1 MIISF
6 VFLDLPVI
14 LSQDYCGFLE
24 PQERVWKG
32 ESGKGYYLEKLM
44 HNCPEAL
51 EPFDG
56 ICGFSKHNPSYTN
69 KTLFRFP
76 LRSRDSKLSSA
87 VYNIDKLHSLL
98 DTLKDEAQYLL
109 VFLRSV
115 CSIEICKITESND
128 TLSLFKVSVSQRDY
142 QARLSQQRRL
152 VEQVEATFIGQSQ
165 YSVRKVIKDTSHF
178 NIEKV
183 DGSISSAHE
192 CLVVNQVGSDSD
204 EVMNLAGKQ
213 HILPWVGTAVDLKC
227 SFSNGRIFCVLPLPV
242 EDQAPFSVHINGTF
256 AISSN
261 RRSLKWEAQE
271 RKGDEEGTWNK
282 LLVEKCL
289 PSCYVKLVIELMEL
303 HSDPSAVYNC
313 WPDIGRVSGTP
324 WQCLLAPFYQSLLRN
339 NKVVHTPLFGGRW
352 ISVRDAVFI
361 TADVPQAVRDAIT
374 KCNVNIVEVNDSCN
388 QALKQYCSSSLTTLQ
403 PALVR
408 SYLKRNH
415 QSYSYASRESKFEIL
430 KYCLKDN
437 LYHDVV
443 GLHLLP
449 LANGSFQQFQS
460 KSRYVEDTFV
470 CSSSFPCNLLP
481 GLESKLVNV
490 YNEDDPVHSLLCSIA
505 NSSHTQLIMLNAPQ
519 VANLLSQCSTSSW
532 SREQMSRFWQWLK
545 NQQLSYFQNKQLV
558 PIKSYLNNV
567 TSIIPLAR
575 QGRAIYI
582 SQYTSVPSRDL
593 LTGLEK
599 CGIQFADAR
608 EFSYLSHSQLSEYL
622 YQFEHNQVLDALQSL
637 SVANASLSS
646 TEAIALQD
654 FFSCSYLNSS
664 RMATITMIP
673 LFKVLQYDGS
683 SRWSINSIRTS
694 HVSGNK
700 AIAMNGSY
708 GFRTDLLPSSPF
720 VIDASG
726 NVSSLLR
733 NLTNFVVLMTETDYL
748 LTIAFQKFITNSS
761 PIAV

>member
-32 ESGKGYYLEKLM
+32 ESGKGYYLKKLM

-51 EPFDG
+51 EPFNG
-56 ICGFSKHNPSYTN
+56 ICFFSKHNPSYTN

-76 LRSRDSKLSSA
+76 LRSRESKLSNA

-98 DTLKDEAQYLL
+98 DMLKDEAQYLL

-183 DGSISSAHE
+183 DGGICSAHE
-192 CLVVNQVGSDSD
+192 WLVVNQVGSDSD
-204 EVMNLAGKQ
+204 EVMNLAEKQ
-213 HILPWVGTAVDLKC
+213 HILPWVGTAVDLKY

-289 PSCYVKLVIELMEL
+289 PSCYIKLVIELMEV
-303 HSDPSAVYNC
+303 HSDPSVVYNC
-313 WPDIGRVSGTP
+313 WPDIGRVRGTP
-324 WQCLLAPFYQSLLRN
+324 WQGLLASFYQSLFN
-339 NKVVHTPLFGGRW
+339 NIKVVHTPLSGGRW

-361 TADVPQAVRDAIT
+361 TAEVPQAVRDAIT

-388 QALKQYCSSSLTTLQ
+388 QALKQYCSSSLTKTLQ

-408 SYLKRNH
+408 YYLKRNH

-470 CSSSFPCNLLP
+470 CSYSFPCNLLP

-505 NSSHTQLIMLNAPQ
+505 NSSHTQLIMLNAPH

-593 LTGLEK
+593 LTAWK
-599 CGIQFADAR
+599 
-608 EFSYLSHSQLSEYL
+608 
-622 YQFEHNQVLDALQSL
+622 
-637 SVANASLSS
+637 SV
-646 TEAIALQD
+646 
-654 FFSCSYLNSS
+654 
-664 RMATITMIP
+664 
-673 LFKVLQYDGS
+673 
-683 SRWSINSIRTS
+683 
-694 HVSGNK
+694 
-700 AIAMNGSY
+700 
-708 GFRTDLLPSSPF
+708 
-720 VIDASG
+720 
-726 NVSSLLR
+726 VSSLLMHG
-733 NLTNFVVLMTETDYL
+733 NFPTFCTLNFLNIFISLSIIRCLMPY
-748 LTIAFQKFITNSS
+748 SH
-761 PIAV
+761 